1 MRDFNWAL
9 LTKVPDLIMRGALI
23 NQLGEVGIEVYAP
36 DRDAI
41 VNVSSTP
48 NLSLEGY
55 SALFDGYAVYV
66 PATRMPE
73 AKEILQKV
81 MDQHFAKTDSEVDHA
96 KKFYFAALMSFIVPV
111 ILHVM
116 ALYHLG
122 QAIRK
127 KQKLKLVKTLFSIFV
142 LVASSMVIINTV
154 ISFTKP

>member
-1 MRDFNWAL
+1 MRDYNWAL

-23 NQLGEVGIEVYAP
+23 NQLGEVGIEAYAP

-41 VNVSSTP
+41 VNVTSTT

-73 AKEILQKV
+73 AKDILQKV
-81 MDQHFAKTDSEVDHA
+81 VDQHYAKTHTEVDHA
-96 KKFYFAALMSFIVPV
+96 KKFYFASLMSFIVPV
-111 ILHVM
+111 VLHVM

-127 KQKLKLVKTLFSIFV
+127 KQKLKIGKTVFSIFI
-142 LVASSMVIINTV
+142 LVASSMVIVNT
-154 ISFTKP
+154 ILSFMKD